1 MTLIDI
7 IHAVDPLA
15 VERARRLE
23 VAMQLLRSGRNRRE
37 VSGLIQV
44 RFRVSQQTAWRLV
57 DAAADMT
64 EEVSV

>member
-7 IHAVDPLA
+7 IHVVDPT
-15 VERARRLE
+15 VIERARRME
-23 VAMQLLRSGRNRRE
+23 VAMSLLREGRNRRE

-57 DAAADMT
+57 DAASDIT
-64 EEVSV
+64 EEVAA